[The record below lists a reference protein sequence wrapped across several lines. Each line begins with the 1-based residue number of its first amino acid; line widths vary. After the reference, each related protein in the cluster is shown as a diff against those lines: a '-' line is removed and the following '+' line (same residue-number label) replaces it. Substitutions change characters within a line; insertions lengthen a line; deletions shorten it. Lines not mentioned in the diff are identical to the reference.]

1 MRNYKTK
8 EKEVVNQ
15 ILGTFADFTWVAD
28 KKVFDGCSLRRPDL
42 LLDLGSHVVIVE
54 IDEDKHNGYD
64 CSCENKRIMQISQ
77 DLHHRPVVFIRF
89 NPDEYIT
96 QEGVLVRSCWKLNKL
111 GVIHI
116 IKSKQ
121 AEWAER
127 IDVLKR
133 QIQYWVDTTPEKTVE
148 IIELFY

>member
-96 QEGVLVRSCWKLNKL
+96 PEGVLVRSCWKLNKL

>member
-8 EKEVVNQ
+8 EKEVVDQ
-15 ILGTFADFTWVAD
+15 ITQTFADFTWVAD
-28 KKVFDGCSLRRPDL
+28 KKVFDGCSRRRPDL
-42 LLDLGSHVVIVE
+42 LLDLGSHVVIIE
-54 IDEDKHNGYD
+54 IDEDKHTGYE

-96 QEGVLVRSCWKLNKL
+96 PEGVLVRSCWKLNKL

-116 IKSKQ
+116 AKNKQ
-121 AEWAER
+121 TEWAER